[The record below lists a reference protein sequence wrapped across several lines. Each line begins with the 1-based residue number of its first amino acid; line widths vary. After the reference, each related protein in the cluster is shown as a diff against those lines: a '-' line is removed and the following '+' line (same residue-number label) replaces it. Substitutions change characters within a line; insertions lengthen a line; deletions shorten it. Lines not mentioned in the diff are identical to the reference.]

1 MIRANIMHEGQ
12 AAKQEVM
19 EKLGEAG
26 EKWAEEGG
34 RGLSEGAG
42 LLPIGRC

>member
-1 MIRANIMHEGQ
+1 MHEGQ

-19 EKLGEAG
+19 EKLGEVG

-34 RGLSEGAG
+34 RVCQRVQVCFPLDSAK
-42 LLPIGRC
+42 